1 MDGLMELKDVVI
13 VAATNRPDL
22 LDSSLL
28 RPGRFDRLVYIP
40 MPDKEARQ
48 KILEIYLSKMPAYE
62 VSAQWLADITEN
74 FSGADLEMLCREA
87 GMLALREHIRPG
99 MKREEL
105 IVDKI
110 LVTEKRFQ
118 EASEYIRPHLSK
130 DMLQGYTKM
139 IREFQV

>member
-1 MDGLMELKDVVI
+1 
-13 VAATNRPDL
+13 
-22 LDSSLL
+22 LL